1 MKLIHYLAN
10 VFGVDGAGNSRC
22 IFAAGEYHPPH
33 ADSPRHV
40 LQEVAEEVDVTLTA
54 EEADQLADKALAKAV
69 LAVAAADEAEA
80 TAKAAAAAALLPVEP
95 AEPITPAAAAEKPAD
110 LLS

>member
-1 MKLIHYLAN
+1 MLLIRYLAN
-10 VFGVDGAGNSRC
+10 VFGVDGSGNSRC
-22 IFAAGEYHPPH
+22 LFAAGEYHPPH

-40 LQEVAEEVDVTLTA
+40 LQAVAEEVDVTLTA

-69 LAVAAADEAEA
+69 RAVAAADEAEA
-80 TAKAAAAAALLPVEP
+80 MAKAAAVAALLPVEP
-95 AEPITPAAAAEKPAD
+95 VAAPAD

>member
-1 MKLIHYLAN
+1 MKLIRYFVN
-10 VFGVDGAGNSRC
+10 VFGVDGSGNSRC
-22 IFAAGEYHPPH
+22 LFAAGEYHPPH

-40 LQEVAEEVDVTLTA
+40 LQAIAEEVDVTLAA

-69 LAVAAADEAEA
+69 RAVAAADEAEA
-80 TAKAAAAAALLPVEP
+80 MAKAAAVAALVPVEP
-95 AEPITPAAAAEKPAD
+95 LPAPVAAPAD